1 MDVKEYMERQENNVK
16 IYLVNYN
23 LKIKINY
30 NYEISDRQ

>member
-1 MDVKEYMERQENNVK
+1 MGVKEYMERQENNVK
-16 IYLVNYN
+16 IYLGNYN

>member
-16 IYLVNYN
+16 IDLVNYN

-30 NYEISDRQ
+30 NYEISNR

>member
-1 MDVKEYMERQENNVK
+1 MERQENNVK